1 MHNTNRANNMTLKTP
16 HVRIILAVIALCG
29 AGMLA
34 TILLDDSLLD
44 RGELGGLSSV
54 LVMVLAV
61 GSVALPTLGML
72 GTLADPGRVRSVVFL
87 VVPLLSMAVFLDN
100 RFNVFPVRILCLIG
114 LVLAFIGT
122 IAVLFNALEEKGS
135 RKPSTPGRFQ

>member
-1 MHNTNRANNMTLKTP
+1 MTLNTT
-16 HVRIILAVIALCG
+16 HVRIVLALIALCG
-29 AGMLA
+29 AGML
-34 TILLDDSLLD
+34 TSILLDDSLLA
-44 RGELGGLSSV
+44 GSGLGGLSSV

-72 GTLADPGRVRSVVFL
+72 GSLADPGRLRSVPFL
-87 VVPLLSMAVFLDN
+87 VLPLLSMAVFLDE

-122 IAVLFNALEEKGS
+122 IAVLFNAMETKGP